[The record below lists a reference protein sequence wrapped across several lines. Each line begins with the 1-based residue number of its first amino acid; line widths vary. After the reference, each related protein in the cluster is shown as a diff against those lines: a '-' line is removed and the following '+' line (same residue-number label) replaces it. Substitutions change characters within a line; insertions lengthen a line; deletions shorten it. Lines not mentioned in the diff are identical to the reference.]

1 LIRAA
6 SAVEQLPTNVGKL
19 PTRESHVR
27 PLLKLENDAER
38 AAAWQ
43 AMNVEAERKATEVR
57 LRAERR
63 AGELMAPLRRT
74 PPAEAAAIGGHA
86 KAAASNGETRHDAAR
101 SEYAETL
108 DRAGIPRQTAHRWQQ
123 LAAVPAEQFVAAYCR
138 TDRRPRLAMTTA
150 PLTVADLDDDTQE
163 MLAFVERARTA
174 WGRTPIG
181 RDQVARML
189 EAMREIDVELAA
201 ETERMIEG
209 EARH

>member
-43 AMNVEAERKATEVR
+43 AMNVEAERKA
-57 LRAERR
+57 
-63 AGELMAPLRRT
+63 
-74 PPAEAAAIGGHA
+74 AEAAAIGGHA